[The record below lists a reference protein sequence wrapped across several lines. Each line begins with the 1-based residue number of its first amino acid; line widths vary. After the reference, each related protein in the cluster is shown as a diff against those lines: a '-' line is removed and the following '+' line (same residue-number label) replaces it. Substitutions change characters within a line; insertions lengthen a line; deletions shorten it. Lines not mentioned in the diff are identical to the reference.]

1 MQTDSVSLC
10 EDEVMT
16 TGREVRRWPSLLTV
30 DEAAQMVDH
39 NPQTIRAL
47 IRSGE
52 LRARRS
58 PGGAYVLSREDLVM
72 DIAHHRHKVAEE
84 YRERGER
91 RRTRR
96 VP

>member
-1 MQTDSVSLC
+1 
-10 EDEVMT
+10 MT
-16 TGREVRRWPSLLTV
+16 TSHGLRRWPSLLTV
-30 DEAAQMVDH
+30 DEAAQMVDR

-58 PGGAYVLSREDLVM
+58 PGGTYVLAREDLSV

-84 YRERGER
+84 YRLRGER
-91 RRTRR
+91 RRTGRGA
-96 VP
+96 